1 MLLTWM
7 GRFDV
12 NATCP
17 SYACKNFNKTQITCK
32 TFHVSDSKKGGGRK
46 DAFSN
51 EYSRTLSTLRSHATK
66 KAHKCS
72 YVALFL
78 LNITPKQ

>member
-1 MLLTWM
+1 M

-51 EYSRTLSTLRSHATK
+51 EYDLVYFKVPR
-66 KAHKCS
+66 HKES
-72 YVALFL
+72 S
-78 LNITPKQ
+78 